1 MLYRYQP
8 KIKCWLKFKLKLLNS
23 GSEKKLL
30 KKKRINPILLM
41 NRVKTRKLPK
51 MKMDSFNLLLI
62 LRLRLLLGR
71 PSKLRIKL
79 PPLSSKISMIS
90 KETQLNRKPEKLLR
104 LGKLV
109 EKPLKKREPLKLK
122 SKSFY
127 TQLIDKPPSLLG
139 ELKELPIK
147 QPPLRPQKSMSSKET
162 LLNRKPDKLL
172 WLGKLKEMP
181 LKKREPLKLRSKSLN
196 TQLIDNP
203 PSLLGEL
210 KELPIKQP
218 PLKLN
223 VSIGSRKRSINK
235 RPKLLKKPEKL
246 PTKPS

>member
-1 MLYRYQP
+1 ML
-8 KIKCWLKFKLKLLNS
+8 
-23 GSEKKLL
+23 
-30 KKKRINPILLM
+30 
-41 NRVKTRKLPK
+41 
-51 MKMDSFNLLLI
+51 

-79 PPLSSKISMIS
+79 PPLRSKISMIS

-147 QPPLRPQKSMSSKET
+147 QPPL
-162 LLNRKPDKLL
+162 
-172 WLGKLKEMP
+172 
-181 LKKREPLKLRSKSLN
+181 
-196 TQLIDNP
+196 
-203 PSLLGEL
+203 
-210 KELPIKQP
+210 
-218 PLKLN
+218 KLN